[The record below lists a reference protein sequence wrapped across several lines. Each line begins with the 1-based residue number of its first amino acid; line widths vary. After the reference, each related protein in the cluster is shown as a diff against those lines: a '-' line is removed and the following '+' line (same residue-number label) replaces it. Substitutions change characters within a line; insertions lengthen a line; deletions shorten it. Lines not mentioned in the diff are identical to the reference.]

1 MTFLDTLTGNFNNLL
16 SGNNIFGGSNNNN
29 NNNTSTNSIT
39 DVFGSIKGKVDGL
52 KNMAPMFLIGAGIIA
67 VIVIMK

>member
-1 MTFLDTLTGNFNNLL
+1 MTFLDNLTSDLQNFIG
-16 SGNNIFGGSNNNN
+16 GNNIFGNNNNN
-29 NNNTSTNSIT
+29 NNNTSTNPIT

>member
-1 MTFLDTLTGNFNNLL
+1 MTFLDSLTSDLQNIIG
-16 SGNNIFGGSNNNN
+16 GNNIFGGSNNNN
-29 NNNTSTNSIT
+29 NNNTSTNPIT

>member
-1 MTFLDTLTGNFNNLL
+1 MTFLDSLTSDLQNFIG
-16 SGNNIFGGSNNNN
+16 GNNIFGGSNTNND
-29 NNNTSTNSIT
+29 TSTNPIT

-52 KNMAPMFLIGAGIIA
+52 KNMAPMFLRGAGIIA

>member
-16 SGNNIFGGSNNNN
+16 SGNNIFGGNNNN
-29 NNNTSTNSIT
+29 NNNTSTNPIT
-39 DVFGSIKGKVDGL
+39 DVFGSIKGKVVGL
-52 KNMAPMFLIGAGIIA
+52 QNTAPMFLIGAGIIA